1 MKVVFSQNAEQD
13 LEGIADW
20 IARDNPERARSF
32 VADLVMACKAI
43 GRAPRGYPLVD
54 RRRDPT
60 LRRRIHGNHL
70 IFFEIGSKEIE
81 ILHVIHGARDY
92 AQVVFASDEP
102 G

>member
-20 IARDNPERARSF
+20 IARDDPERARSF
-32 VADLVMACKAI
+32 AADLIRACKAI
-43 GRAPRGYPLVD
+43 GRAPRSYPFVD

-60 LRRRIHGNHL
+60 LRRRVHGNYL
-70 IFFEIGSKEIE
+70 IFFEIGSKEVE
-81 ILHVIHGARDY
+81 ILHVLHGVRDY
-92 AQVVFASDEP
+92 AQIVFANDEL